1 VHQRTRA
8 LVTLLILFSAALL
21 SACGTTRSAVAPRP
35 VGTPSASPEGAAS
48 GAHTMLGMV
57 QSTSLMQ
64 TLQGIIAQIQ
74 TSASRARAPRSASTC
89 SNDSEVVDPGP
100 SNLQDDVTYSY
111 FYDSACVHPS
121 LVVDLAENVTAS
133 GSLVNATGTIAHYTA
148 GGSVSAVQNIAIET
162 EQNKTGQEGSLGDEI
177 FSAQIA
183 DAHGNEMQTTCDLNS
198 GSLWYCGAA
207 FIAHTFA
214 VFPFA
219 QIGASIGPTPVKI
232 VTVPGLSTYSTT
244 NAPVSTAGVLTF
256 DSGASL
262 SILQPG
268 GPPETY
274 ALDGFDYLTS
284 GTITIVVE
292 FGPGQSLL
300 SLAINAANPSR
311 DEAASLA
318 GNNTSGFTG
327 VVVSGV
333 SSAHPTTVA
342 TITLD
347 GGGNGTITELPSAN
361 FSGFTL
367 QVVGFTPST

>member
-1 VHQRTRA
+1 
-8 LVTLLILFSAALL
+8 
-21 SACGTTRSAVAPRP
+21 
-35 VGTPSASPEGAAS
+35 
-48 GAHTMLGMV
+48 MV
-57 QSTSLMQ
+57 QSTSVMQ
-64 TLQGIIAQIQ
+64 TLQGIITQ
-74 TSASRARAPRSASTC
+74 TEPTASRARAPQSASPC

-100 SNLQDDVTYSY
+100 SNLQDNVTYSY

-121 LVVDLAENVTAS
+121 LVMELAENVTAS
-133 GSLVNATGTIAHYTA
+133 GSLVNATGTIAHYTV
-148 GGSVSAVQNIAIET
+148 GGTVSEVQNIQIQTA
-162 EQNKTGQEGSLGDEI
+162 QNRTGQGGNVGDEI

-207 FIAHTFA
+207 FVAHTIA

-232 VTVPGLSTYSTT
+232 VTVPGLTTYTAE
-244 NAPVSTAGVLTF
+244 NAPVSTGGVLVF
-256 DSGASL
+256 DTGASL

-268 GPPETY
+268 STPETY
-274 ALDGFDYLTS
+274 ALDGFDYLTG

-300 SLAINAANPSR
+300 SLVVNAANPSR
-311 DEAASLA
+311 DEKATLA
-318 GNNTSGFTG
+318 GNDTSGFTG

-347 GGGNGTITELPSAN
+347 GGGNGTITEFPTAN
-361 FSGFTL
+361 FSGLTL
-367 QVVGFTPST
+367 QVVGFTPSM